1 MLTLNNIT
9 FEFGSRVL
17 YKDTSWH
24 IKPGERIGLIGR
36 NGTGKSTLLRI
47 ISGEYSISAGNISKI
62 TGMTI
67 GFFNQDLLSL
77 EVNEPV
83 LKVAL
88 SAFERQLILQEE
100 IEEIIK
106 KLEYD
111 HSDKVIQQLT
121 DKQHEFEQLDG
132 YRIQSKA
139 EEILEGLGFKT
150 ADLQKPYKEFSG
162 GWRMRAMLA
171 KLILQNP
178 DLLML
183 DEPTNHLDLPSIEW
197 LEDYLEDYEGTVII
211 VSHDRYFLDRM
222 VTKIAEVENAR
233 ITLYTGN
240 YTDYLEQKEERTE
253 LQQAQYENQQ
263 KVLKQ
268 QERFIE
274 RFRSKASKATAVQSR
289 IKMLE
294 KIKRVEAVLENKSK
308 ISVNFSF
315 STSSGKIV
323 EEFRSVSKSYPDLE
337 IVKNANIQ
345 IERGDKI
352 ALIGANGLGKST
364 ILRMIAGTES
374 FTGTI
379 EDGYNVKKA
388 FFAQHQLESLRLS
401 NNLIDELLDHAPLK
415 TENELRTVLGCFL
428 FSGEDVFK
436 KIKVLSGG
444 EKSRVALAKVLLSDA
459 NFLLLDEPSNH
470 LDMQAV
476 NVLIQA
482 LKSYKGSMIMVSH
495 DRFFISEIA
504 TKIWYI
510 ENKELKEYPG
520 TYIEFEEWHLKRK
533 LGLEQEE
540 KLQKKSPKPE
550 IKLKVPDFENKQ
562 KQKELK
568 KLNQELSSLETE
580 IEQLK
585 KEKKNTEGLFTKESM
600 ATDASRIKAVKEKYQ
615 LLNMQLDKKNVAYEN
630 LFNQIVDLENSIN

>member
-1 MLTLNNIT
+1 LLTLNNIT
-9 FEFGSRVL
+9 FEFGSRAL
-17 YKDTSWH
+17 YKDASWH

-47 ISGEYSISAGNISKI
+47 ISGEYSISAGNISKV

-88 SAFERQLILQEE
+88 SAFERQLILQDE

-111 HSDKVIQQLT
+111 HSDKIIQQLT

-233 ITLYTGN
+233 ITLYSGN
-240 YTDYLEQKEERTE
+240 YTDYLEQKEERSE

-294 KIKRVEAVLENKSK
+294 KIKRVEAVQENKSR
-308 ISVNFSF
+308 ITVNFSF

-323 EEFRSVSKSYPDLE
+323 EEFRDVSKAYPDLE
-337 IVKNANIQ
+337 IVKDANIQ

-364 ILRMIAGTES
+364 VLRMIAGTES
-374 FTGTI
+374 YTGII

-401 NNLIDELLDHAPLK
+401 NNLLDELLDHAPLK

-428 FSGEDVFK
+428 FTGEDVFK

-482 LKSYKGSMIMVSH
+482 LKSYKGSLIMVSH

-504 TKIWYI
+504 NKIWYI

-520 TYIEFEEWHLKRK
+520 TYIEYEEWHLKRK

-540 KLQKKSPKPE
+540 KLQKSAPKPE
-550 IKLKVPDFENKQ
+550 IKPKTDESENKQ

-568 KLNQELSSLETE
+568 KLHNELSSIESE

-585 KEKKNTEGLFTKESM
+585 KEKTDTEVLFTNETIT
-600 ATDASRIKAVKEKYQ
+600 ADAVKMKALQEKYLELSTQ
-615 LLNMQLDKKNVAYEN
+615 IEKKNVNYEN

>member
-9 FEFGSRVL
+9 FEFGSRAL
-17 YKDTSWH
+17 YKDASWH

-47 ISGEYSISAGNISKI
+47 ISGEYSISAGNISKV

-88 SAFERQLILQEE
+88 SAFERQLILQDE

-111 HSDKVIQQLT
+111 HSDKIIQQLT

-233 ITLYTGN
+233 ITLYSGN

-294 KIKRVEAVLENKSK
+294 KIKRVEAVQENKSR
-308 ISVNFSF
+308 ITVNFSF

-323 EEFRSVSKSYPDLE
+323 EEFRDVSKSYPDLE

-364 ILRMIAGTES
+364 VLRMIAGTES
-374 FTGTI
+374 YTGII

-428 FSGEDVFK
+428 FTGEDVFK

-504 TKIWYI
+504 NKIWYI

-520 TYIEFEEWHLKRK
+520 TYIEYEEWHLKRK

-540 KLQKKSPKPE
+540 KLQKGSPKAE
-550 IKLKVPDFENKQ
+550 IKTKPEESENKQ

-568 KLNQELSSLETE
+568 KLHTELSLMESE

-585 KEKKNTEGLFTKESM
+585 KEKTDTEVLFTNETLT
-600 ATDASRIKAVKEKYQ
+600 ADAGKMKALQEKYQ
-615 LLNMQLDKKNVAYEN
+615 ELNTQIEKKNVIYEN

>member
-9 FEFGSRVL
+9 FEFGSRAL
-17 YKDTSWH
+17 YKDASWH

-47 ISGEYSISAGNISKI
+47 ISGEYSISAGNISKV

-88 SAFERQLILQEE
+88 SAFERQLILQDE

-111 HSDKVIQQLT
+111 HSDKTIQQLT

-233 ITLYTGN
+233 ITLYSGN

-294 KIKRVEAVLENKSK
+294 KIKRVEAVQENKSR
-308 ISVNFSF
+308 ITVNFSF

-323 EEFRSVSKSYPDLE
+323 EEFRDVSKSYPDLE

-364 ILRMIAGTES
+364 VLRMIAGTETY
-374 FTGTI
+374 TGII

-388 FFAQHQLESLRLS
+388 FFAQHQLESLKLS

-428 FSGEDVFK
+428 FTGEDVFK

-504 TKIWYI
+504 NKIWYI

-520 TYIEFEEWHLKRK
+520 TYIEYEEWHLKRK

-540 KLQKKSPKPE
+540 KLQKSAPKSE
-550 IKLKVPDFENKQ
+550 IKPKTEESENKQ

-568 KLNQELSSLETE
+568 KLHTELSSIESE

-585 KEKKNTEGLFTKESM
+585 KEKTDTEVLFTNETIT
-600 ATDASRIKAVKEKYQ
+600 ADAGKMKALQEKYQ
-615 LLNMQLDKKNVAYEN
+615 ELNTRIEKKNVNYEN

>member
-9 FEFGSRVL
+9 FEFGSRAL
-17 YKDTSWH
+17 YKDASWH

-47 ISGEYSISAGNISKI
+47 ISGEYSISAGNISKV

-88 SAFERQLILQEE
+88 SAFERQLILQDE

-111 HSDKVIQQLT
+111 HSDKIIQQLT

-294 KIKRVEAVLENKSK
+294 KIKRVEAVQENKSR
-308 ISVNFSF
+308 ITVNFSF

-323 EEFRSVSKSYPDLE
+323 EEFRDVSKAYPDLE
-337 IVKNANIQ
+337 IVKDANIQ

-364 ILRMIAGTES
+364 VLRMIAGTES
-374 FTGTI
+374 YTGII

-388 FFAQHQLESLRLS
+388 FFAQHQLESLKLS
-401 NNLIDELLDHAPLK
+401 NNLLDELLDHAPLK

-428 FSGEDVFK
+428 FTGEDVFK

-482 LKSYKGSMIMVSH
+482 LKSYKGSLIMVSH

-504 TKIWYI
+504 NKIWYI

-520 TYIEFEEWHLKRK
+520 TYIEYEEWHLKRK

-540 KLQKKSPKPE
+540 KLQKSAPKPE
-550 IKLKVPDFENKQ
+550 IKPKTDESENKH

-568 KLNQELSSLETE
+568 KLNTELSSIESE

-585 KEKKNTEGLFTKESM
+585 KEKADTEVLFTNETITADVVKM
-600 ATDASRIKAVKEKYQ
+600 KALQEKYRE
-615 LLNMQLDKKNVAYEN
+615 LNTQIEKKNVNYEN
-630 LFNQIVDLENSIN
+630 LFNQIVDLENSLN